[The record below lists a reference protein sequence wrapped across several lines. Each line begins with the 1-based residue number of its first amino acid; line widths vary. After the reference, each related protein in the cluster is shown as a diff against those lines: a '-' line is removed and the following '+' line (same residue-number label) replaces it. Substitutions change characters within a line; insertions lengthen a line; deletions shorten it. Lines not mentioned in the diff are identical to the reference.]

1 MKYLLKNSICF
12 FVVILVITAACT
24 NNIIYHSFQDVP
36 EEGWN
41 KNNAFFSTIQI
52 TDSIPTSY
60 HLYVQIRFHNNYP
73 YQNLLFFV
81 SHNLQDS
88 SVIVTDT
95 IKYMLTGE
103 YKRRIEKGGGSLFQE
118 TFDEIDFT
126 VHYPGTRTIKIAHGM
141 QDEIL
146 TGINDIGIWIE
157 RIEQQ

>member
-1 MKYLLKNSICF
+1 MKYLLKNGICW
-12 FVVILVITAACT
+12 FVVTWVITAACT

-36 EEGWN
+36 KEGWN
-41 KNNAFFSTIQI
+41 KNNAFFSNVRI

-95 IKYMLTGE
+95 IRYMLTG
-103 YKRRIEKGGGSLFQE
+103 
-118 TFDEIDFT
+118 
-126 VHYPGTRTIKIAHGM
+126 
-141 QDEIL
+141 
-146 TGINDIGIWIE
+146 
-157 RIEQQ
+157 